1 MAKKRNIIVGQSG
14 GPTAVINSSLAGV
27 YKNAI
32 ERGFDKVYGMLH
44 GVQGLLDEQYVD
56 LSTQIHSELDIEL
69 LKRTPSAFL
78 GSCRFK
84 LPEIHEDK
92 TIYEKLFG
100 ILNKLEIDTFIY
112 IGGNDSMD
120 TIKKLSDYAIIT
132 GQSQKFLGVPKTIDN
147 DLALTDHTPGFGS
160 AAKYIGASTKEV
172 IRDAQGLNYKK
183 NTITIME
190 IMGRNAGWLTGA
202 TALAK
207 TEDCDGPDLKEVI
220 RDAQGLNYKKNT
232 ITIMEIMGRNAGWL
246 TGATALAKT
255 EDCDGPDLIYLPE
268 VPFDTERF
276 LKKVKELL
284 KKKSSIVIAVSEG
297 IKLQDGRYVCE
308 LGNVGDYVDAFG
320 HKQLQGTATYLAN
333 FLAAE
338 CNCKTRAV
346 ELSTLQRSASHMA
359 SRVDIEE
366 AFMVGGAA
374 VKAADEGDT
383 GKMIVIDR
391 VSDDPYMSAT
401 GIYDV
406 HRIANEEKL
415 VPREWMNKEANY
427 VTKDFIDYI
436 KPLIQGDYQP
446 IMVNGLPRHLVL
458 KMKKK

>member
-44 GVQGLLDEQYVD
+44 GIQGLLDEQYID

-78 GSCRFK
+78 GSCRYK

-92 TIYEKLFG
+92 AIYEKIFE
-100 ILNKLEIDTFIY
+100 ILNKLDIYAFIY

-120 TIKKLSDYAIIT
+120 TIKKLSDYAILT
-132 GQSQKFLGVPKTIDN
+132 GQTQKFLGVPKTIDN
-147 DLALTDHTPGFGS
+147 DLFDVEKF
-160 AAKYIGASTKEV
+160 
-172 IRDAQGLNYKK
+172 
-183 NTITIME
+183 
-190 IMGRNAGWLTGA
+190 
-202 TALAK
+202 LAK
-207 TEDCDGPDLKEVI
+207 VKDL
-220 RDAQGLNYKKNT
+220 LNKK
-232 ITIMEIMGRNAGWL
+232 A
-246 TGATALAKT
+246 
-255 EDCDGPDLIYLPE
+255 
-268 VPFDTERF
+268 
-276 LKKVKELL
+276 
-284 KKKSSIVIAVSEG
+284 SIVIAVSEG
-297 IKLQDGRYVCE
+297 IKLADGRYVCE
-308 LGNVGDYVDAFG
+308 LGSVGDYVDAFG

-338 CNCKTRAV
+338 CGCKTRAV

-359 SRVDIEE
+359 SRVDIDE

-383 GKMIVIDR
+383 GKMVVIDR
-391 VSDDPYMSAT
+391 VSDDPYMAAT

-415 VPREWMNKEANY
+415 VPREWMNKDATN
-427 VTKDFIDYI
+427 VTKDFVDYI

-446 IMVNGLPRHLVL
+446 IMVNGMPRHLVL
-458 KMKKK
+458 NMKKGRKK